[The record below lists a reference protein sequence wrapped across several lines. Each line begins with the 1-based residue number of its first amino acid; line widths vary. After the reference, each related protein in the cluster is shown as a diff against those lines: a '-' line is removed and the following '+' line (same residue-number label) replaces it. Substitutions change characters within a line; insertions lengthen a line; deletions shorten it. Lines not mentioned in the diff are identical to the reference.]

1 MSALRVVAAARI
13 DVVIFDWAG
22 TLVDFGSCA
31 PVAAMRAAFA
41 AFGIRVPD
49 PAIRAHMGLAKRDHA
64 SQILATPEV
73 ARAWAE
79 RHGPPDDS
87 AVDRLYAAYLER
99 QADVIAEHS
108 RPIPGVAQALAE
120 LRRGGIRI
128 GSTTGYPRAIIAPV
142 AELARGAGVAPE
154 VVVACD
160 EVPRPRPGPGQA
172 LAVAVALGASDVRH
186 CVKVDDAPAGIAEGL
201 AAGMH
206 VIGVA
211 ATGNGVGMPEAEF
224 AALPPD
230 ERAGRIAAA
239 TRELAAAGAHRVI
252 GSVAELPAV
261 LAGLAAGASN

>member
-1 MSALRVVAAARI
+1 MAGVPVEVA
-13 DVVIFDWAG
+13 IFDWAG

-31 PVAAMRAAFA
+31 PVEAMRAAFA
-41 AFGIRVPD
+41 AFGIRVPN

-64 SQILATPEV
+64 AHILAMPEV
-73 ARAWAE
+73 ARAWVE
-79 RHGPPDDS
+79 RHGEPDDF

-99 QADVIAEHS
+99 QADVIAEYS
-108 RPIPGVAQALAE
+108 RPIPGVADALAS
-120 LRRGGIRI
+120 LRRRGVRI

-142 AELARGAGVAPE
+142 ADLARGAGVAPD
-154 VVVACD
+154 VLVACD

-201 AAGMH
+201 AAGMY

-211 ATGNGVGMPEAEF
+211 ATGNGVGMPHAEF
-224 AALPPD
+224 AALPLD
-230 ERAGRIAAA
+230 ERAERLAAA

-252 GSVAELPAV
+252 GSVADLPAV
-261 LAGLAAGASN
+261 LAGLAAGASS